1 MLCGKRIL
9 DTVNEKLFERA
20 YVRTAVHFRPMY
32 KMRRLS
38 TLERPV
44 NLRRTHG
51 KVSGNLYE
59 RRSIRTVSAKLE
71 YNNDILGL
79 ERHADIIRSLFAN
92 SE

>member
-1 MLCGKRIL
+1 
-9 DTVNEKLFERA
+9 
-20 YVRTAVHFRPMY
+20 MY

-51 KVSGNLYE
+51 KVSGNLCE

-71 YNNDILGL
+71 DNNDILGF
-79 ERHADIIRSLFAN
+79 ERHVAIIHSQFAN
-92 SE
+92 GE